1 MIITLGFYKRKPGLS
16 TEDFWR
22 IWSTEYGPLYANNPA
37 LHKYLRRYT
46 QHQLKPQDDTPTQ
59 FVGFDGFSEAWFE
72 NAADRETM
80 HQLPYYQE
88 VLKPLAERFLD
99 LENSKFAAYDTQV
112 YQVGGPPPLFDRS
125 TL

>member
-16 TEDFWR
+16 AEEFWR
-22 IWSTEYGPLYANNPA
+22 IWSTEYGPLYANNPD
-37 LHKYLRRYT
+37 LTKYLRRYT
-46 QHQLKPQDDTPTQ
+46 QHQLRAPGDAAQ

-72 NAADRETM
+72 RLEDRDAM
-80 HQLPYYQE
+80 HQLPYYQN

-112 YQVGGPPPLFDRS
+112 YQVGGAPPLFDSGSR
-125 TL
+125 